1 MNTTSLIRQAGVD
14 DVEVVAVMV
23 GELLTEIMHTIGES
37 VFNVD
42 LPATRSRLREF
53 FLQERYFVFLAET
66 EQHQPLGFIAL
77 CPSYALY
84 AEGAF
89 GTIPEFYVRPAFRS
103 QYVGQRLLEKAKAF
117 AHTKG
122 WTRLEVT
129 SPPLPHF
136 DKTLAFYQR
145 EGFSIA
151 GGRKLKHLL

>member
-1 MNTTSLIRQAGVD
+1 MTMTSLIRQAGIED
-14 DVEVVAVMV
+14 AETVAVMV
-23 GELLTEIMHTIGES
+23 GELLTEIMHTIGEP

-42 LPATRSRLREF
+42 VPETLSRLREF
-53 FLQERYFVFLAET
+53 FLQERYFVFIAET

-103 QYVGQRLLEKAKAF
+103 QHIGQRLLAAAKTF

-122 WTRLEVT
+122 WKRLEVT